1 MRLERLR
8 RLVRPTGL
16 APRLAGFFLLL
27 AVPTLVVVDTLVLRF
42 ELNELDA
49 AIRRGLLDQALA
61 ETAARVDQA
70 WSQPDA
76 SEGKLAATLAM
87 YELVD
92 RLKRPGEVFPRSA
105 AFVLT
110 ELDPEPIA
118 LLLLA
123 PDGAILA
130 EAPAQHRRG
139 RDGARV
145 GFQRSVP
152 AAGGTL
158 RLAIDLAQPWSR
170 ALSRWTY
177 EWPILLLVGAGF
189 GIGGGLLLALYVTG
203 RVRRLTRITR
213 AWAEGDFTPLADA
226 SRDELGD
233 LSRELDDTALR
244 LKALLA
250 ARSALAVREER
261 ARVARD
267 LHDVVKQRAF
277 ALSLHLGAM
286 GAWLARDPAKAAE
299 RLQSA
304 IGVCAELQRGLADT
318 IFDLRG
324 ALPDGELGELLSARA
339 RALAELAGAA
349 LRLEVRPLPELA
361 ESVAADLILMVEEA
375 LTNAA
380 RHARARH
387 WWLHAAVVDGVLR
400 IEVGDDGLGYDPA
413 RTPPGQGLRSLQA
426 RAAALGGR
434 VELASTP
441 GAGSTLRIL
450 LPQGEASAYAAGPPA
465 TTADPARIR

>member
-1 MRLERLR
+1 MRLEALR

-16 APRLAGFFLLL
+16 TPRLAGFFLLL

-42 ELNELDA
+42 ELNELQE
-49 AIRRGLLDQALA
+49 AIERGLLDQALA
-61 ETAARVDQA
+61 ETADDVEAA
-70 WSQPDA
+70 LAQPDA
-76 SEGKLAATLAM
+76 SAGRLSATLAL
-87 YELVD
+87 YALVD

-110 ELDPEPIA
+110 ELDPEPVA
-118 LLLLA
+118 LVLRDA
-123 PDGAILA
+123 DGRVLA
-130 EAPAQHRRG
+130 EAPAAHQRA

-145 GFQRSVP
+145 SFRTAVP
-152 AAGGTL
+152 VGAGE
-158 RLAIDLAQPWSR
+158 LALTIDLAQPWVR
-170 ALSRWTY
+170 ALARWTL

-189 GIGGGLLLALYVTG
+189 GIGGGLLLARYVTG
-203 RVRRLTRITR
+203 RVRRLTRVTR
-213 AWAEGDFTPLADA
+213 AWAEGDFTPLADP

-299 RLQSA
+299 RLASA
-304 IGVCAELQRGLADT
+304 VDVCAELQRGLADT

-324 ALPDGELGELLSARA
+324 ALPEGELGALLAQRA
-339 RALAELAGAA
+339 RALAELAGVPV
-349 LRLEVRPLPELA
+349 EVEVAPLPELPEA
-361 ESVAADLILMVEEA
+361 TAADLILMVEEA

-380 RHARARH
+380 RHARARR
-387 WWLHAAVVDGVLR
+387 WWVKAGVVEAALSVE
-400 IEVGDDGLGYDPA
+400 IGDDGLGYDPV
-413 RTPPGQGLRSLQA
+413 RTTTGQGLRSLLA

-434 VELASTP
+434 VELASAP
-441 GAGSTLRIL
+441 GAGSTVRIL
-450 LPQGEASAYAAGPPA
+450 LPLAGASAYAAA
-465 TTADPARIR
+465 SSR

>member
-1 MRLERLR
+1 MRLEALR
-8 RLVRPTGL
+8 RWIRPTGL
-16 APRLAGFFLLL
+16 VPRLAGFFLLL

-42 ELNELDA
+42 ELNELHA
-49 AIRRGLLDQALA
+49 AIERGLLDRALA
-61 ETAARVDQA
+61 ETAGDVEAA
-70 WSQPDA
+70 LAQPDA
-76 SEGKLAATLAM
+76 SAGKLSATLAM

-110 ELDPEPIA
+110 ELDPEPVA
-118 LLLLA
+118 LVLRDA
-123 PDGAILA
+123 DGRVLA
-130 EAPAQHRRG
+130 EAPAAHARA

-145 GFQRSVP
+145 SFRTAVP
-152 AAGGTL
+152 VGTGEL
-158 RLAIDLAQPWSR
+158 TLTIDLAQPWVR
-170 ALSRWTY
+170 ALARWTL
-177 EWPILLLVGAGF
+177 EWPILLLVGAAF
-189 GIGGGLLLALYVTG
+189 GVGGGLLLALYVTG
-203 RVRRLTRITR
+203 RVRRLTRVTR
-213 AWAEGDFTPLADA
+213 AWAEGDFTPLADP

-286 GAWLARDPAKAAE
+286 GAWLARDSAKAAE

-324 ALPDGELGELLSARA
+324 ALPEGELSELLGARA
-339 RALAELAGAA
+339 KSLAELAGVPVTV
-349 LRLEVRPLPELA
+349 EVATLPELPEA
-361 ESVAADLILMVEEA
+361 TAADLILMVEEA

-380 RHARARH
+380 RHARARR
-387 WWLHAAVVDGVLR
+387 WWLSAGVADGALTV
-400 IEVGDDGLGYDPA
+400 EVGDDGVGYDPA
-413 RTPPGQGLRSLQA
+413 RITPGQGLRSLLA

-434 VELASTP
+434 VELVSAP
-441 GAGSTLRIL
+441 GAGSAVRIL
-450 LPQGEASAYAAGPPA
+450 LPLAGYAAAPA
-465 TTADPARIR
+465 ESAHTR

>member
-1 MRLERLR
+1 MRLEALR
-8 RLVRPTGL
+8 RWIRPTGL
-16 APRLAGFFLLL
+16 TPRLAGFFLLL

-42 ELNELDA
+42 ELNELQE
-49 AIRRGLLDQALA
+49 AIERGLLDKALKDTAGRVEAALA
-61 ETAARVDQA
+61 
-70 WSQPDA
+70 QPDA
-76 SEGKLAATLAM
+76 SAGKLAATLAL

-110 ELDPEPIA
+110 ELDPEPVA
-118 LLLLA
+118 LVLRDA
-123 PDGAILA
+123 EGRVLA
-130 EAPAQHRRG
+130 EAPAAHARA

-145 GFQRSVP
+145 SFRTAVP
-152 AAGGTL
+152 VGAGELTL
-158 RLAIDLAQPWSR
+158 TIDLAQPWVR
-170 ALSRWTY
+170 ALARWTL
-177 EWPILLLVGAGF
+177 EWPILLLVGAAF

-203 RVRRLTRITR
+203 RVRRLTRVTR
-213 AWAEGDFTPLADA
+213 AWAEGDFTPLADP

-286 GAWLARDPAKAAE
+286 GAWLVRDPAKAAE
-299 RLQSA
+299 RLQNA

-324 ALPDGELGELLSARA
+324 ALPEGELGELLAARA
-339 RALAELAGAA
+339 QALAELAGVPVTV
-349 LRLEVRPLPELA
+349 EVDPLPELPEA
-361 ESVAADLILMVEEA
+361 TAADLILMVEEA

-380 RHARARH
+380 RHARARR
-387 WWLHAAVVDGVLR
+387 WWLRAAVADGALVV
-400 IEVGDDGLGYDPA
+400 EVGDDGIGYDPA
-413 RTPPGQGLRSLQA
+413 STPPGQGLRSLTA
-426 RAAALGGR
+426 RAAALGGK
-434 VELASTP
+434 VELVGTP
-441 GAGSTLRIL
+441 GAGSTVRIR
-450 LPQGEASAYAAGPPA
+450 LPLAGLAAYAAAP
-465 TTADPARIR
+465 ADPARAR

>member
-1 MRLERLR
+1 MRLEALR
-8 RLVRPTGL
+8 RWIRPTGL
-16 APRLAGFFLLL
+16 VPRLAGFFLLL

-42 ELNELDA
+42 ELNELQE
-49 AIRRGLLDQALA
+49 AIERGLLDQALA
-61 ETAARVDQA
+61 ATATEVEAA
-70 WSQPDA
+70 LAQPDPSA
-76 SEGKLAATLAM
+76 GKLAATLAL

-110 ELDPEPIA
+110 ELDPEPVA
-118 LLLLA
+118 LVLRDA
-123 PDGAILA
+123 AGRVLA
-130 EAPAQHRRG
+130 EAPAAHARA

-145 GFQRSVP
+145 SHRSAVP
-152 AAGGTL
+152 VGAGELTL
-158 RLAIDLAQPWSR
+158 TIDLAQPWVR
-170 ALSRWTY
+170 ALARWTL
-177 EWPILLLVGAGF
+177 EWPILLLVGAVF

-203 RVRRLTRITR
+203 RVRRLTRVTR
-213 AWAEGDFTPLADA
+213 AWAEGDFTPLKDPN
-226 SRDELGD
+226 RDELGD

-244 LKALLA
+244 LQALLA

-299 RLQSA
+299 RLSSA
-304 IGVCAELQRGLADT
+304 VDVCAELQRGLADT

-324 ALPDGELGELLSARA
+324 ALPEGELGAILAQRA
-339 RALAELAGAA
+339 RALAELAGVPV
-349 LRLEVRPLPELA
+349 EVEVERLPELPEA
-361 ESVAADLILMVEEA
+361 TAADLILMVEEA

-380 RHARARH
+380 RHARARG
-387 WWLHAAVVDGVLR
+387 WWLKAGATDAMLSVE
-400 IEVGDDGLGYDPA
+400 IGDDGLGYDPL
-413 RTPPGQGLRSLQA
+413 RTTTGQGLRSLLA

-434 VELASTP
+434 VELASAP
-441 GAGSTLRIL
+441 GAGSRVRIL
-450 LPQGEASAYAAGPPA
+450 LPLAGASAYAAAPA
-465 TTADPARIR
+465 ESVRAR